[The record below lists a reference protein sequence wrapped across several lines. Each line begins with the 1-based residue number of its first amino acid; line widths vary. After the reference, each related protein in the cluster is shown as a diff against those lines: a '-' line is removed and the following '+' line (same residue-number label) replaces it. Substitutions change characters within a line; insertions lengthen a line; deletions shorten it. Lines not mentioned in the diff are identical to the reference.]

1 MSLRGSKFTRSRN
14 NHHGDTME
22 NIKAGDAVKVN
33 LPDWFYFGQVVRVNS
48 KTITVKSYD
57 YKREATGPA
66 RRIPTYMVK
75 QLPPVSERERFAS

>member
-1 MSLRGSKFTRSRN
+1 
-14 NHHGDTME
+14 ME

-57 YKREATGPA
+57 YKGEATGPA

-75 QLPPVSERERFAS
+75 RCWPTSTIPCRRHAEIIAVRSGTKSPFTC